1 MLTDHKIKNNK
12 KSCQTLSNALVVV
25 NSTLGPTLA
34 NVLGVV
40 NNGVGIAVVIGC
52 TTTAQTGSVIIVL
65 G

>member
-1 MLTDHKIKNNK
+1 M
-12 KSCQTLSNALVVV
+12 A

-34 NVLGVV
+34 NVPGVV

-52 TTTAQTGSVIIVL
+52 TTTTQAGSVIIVL

>member
-1 MLTDHKIKNNK
+1 MFTDEISQK
-12 KSCQTLSNALVVV
+12 KKTCQTLSNAQVVV

-34 NVLGVV
+34 SVPGVV

-52 TTTAQTGSVIIVL
+52 TMTTQTGSVIIVL